1 MFGLSGAGDR
11 GKYCSL
17 GRGKEETMESGVKE
31 AADGVLRGAIEHE
44 DRVPGVVAMATDR
57 EGNIYEGAVG
67 NRELGK
73 DQEMTTD
80 TVFAIFSCTKAVTG
94 VAVNQLVEEGEISL
108 DHPAKEYAP
117 EISEIQVLEGFDA
130 DGEPRL
136 RPPASDVTVE
146 QLMLHTAGFGYDFF
160 NEDLVKYGERRDVPS
175 VVTAEMAS
183 LRSCLL
189 FDPGERWEYGS
200 NIDWVGKVVEG
211 ARGKRLGE
219 VMKERIFEPLGMND
233 TAFTMTDD
241 MRPRRAAMHQ
251 REEDGTLTPMPDF
264 ELPQDP
270 EQHMG
275 GHGLYGNVG
284 DYMKF
289 IRMILNGGEGEHG
302 RVLSPEMVEI
312 MGQNGLG
319 DMKIKPLPGV
329 LEHLSNDAEFFP
341 GMPKSWGY
349 TFMINDHDAP
359 TGRPAGELGW
369 AGLANLYYWI
379 DRTNGLGGF
388 WATQILPF
396 ADPVSFGGYMGFETA
411 IYESV
416 PTAA

>member
-1 MFGLSGAGDR
+1 MTEAVN
-11 GKYCSL
+11 K
-17 GRGKEETMESGVKE
+17 
-31 AADGVLRGAIEHE
+31 AADLVLRGVVEQE
-44 DRVPGVVAMATDR
+44 NGVPGVVAMATDH
-57 EGNIYEGAVG
+57 EGNFYEGAAG
-67 NRELGK
+67 ERELGK
-73 DQEMTTD
+73 GQAMTTD

-94 VAVNQLVEEGEISL
+94 AAVMQLVEEGEISL
-108 DHPAKEYAP
+108 GDPAKEYAP
-117 EISEIQVLEGFDA
+117 EIADIQVLEGFDP

-136 RPPASDVTVE
+136 RPPNSDVTVE

-160 NEDLVKYGERRDVPS
+160 NEDLVKYGEKRDVPS
-175 VVTAEMAS
+175 VVTASMAS
-183 LRSCLL
+183 LRSALL

-219 VMKERIFEPLGMND
+219 VMKERTFEPLGMND

-241 MRPRRAAMHQ
+241 MRSRRATMHQ
-251 REEDGTLTPMPDF
+251 RGDDGSLTPMSDF

-275 GHGLYGNVG
+275 GHGLHATIG

-289 IRMILNGGEGEHG
+289 IRMVLNDGEGEHG
-302 RVLSPEMVEI
+302 RVLKPETVEA
-312 MGQNGLG
+312 MAQNGLG
-319 DMKIKPLPGV
+319 DMKIKLLPGV
-329 LEHLSNDAEFFP
+329 IKELSNDAEFFP

-349 TFMINDHDAP
+349 TFMINDEDAP

-369 AGLANLYYWI
+369 AGLPNLFYWI
-379 DRTNGLGGF
+379 DRKNGIGGF

-396 ADPVSFGGYMGFETA
+396 ADPASFGGYMDFETA
-411 IYESV
+411 VYENALS
-416 PTAA
+416 PA

>member
-1 MFGLSGAGDR
+1 
-11 GKYCSL
+11 
-17 GRGKEETMESGVKE
+17 MESGLRE
-31 AADGVLRGAIEHE
+31 AADGVLRGAVEQE
-44 DRVPGVVAMATDR
+44 DGVPGVVAMATDR
-57 EGNIYEGAVG
+57 EANIYEGAEG
-67 NRELGK
+67 KRELGGE
-73 DQEMTTD
+73 QEMTAD

-94 VAVNQLVEEGEISL
+94 VAVKQLVEEAVISL
-108 DHPAKEYAP
+108 DHPAREYAP
-117 EISEIQVLEGFDA
+117 EIADIQVLEGFDA
-130 DGEPRL
+130 DGEPQL

-160 NEDLVKYGERRDVPS
+160 NANLVKYGEKRDVPS
-175 VVTAEMAS
+175 VVTSSMAS
-183 LRSCLL
+183 LTSCLL
-189 FDPGERWEYGS
+189 FDPGEQWEYGS

-211 ARGKRLGE
+211 ARGQRLGE

-241 MRPRRAAMHQ
+241 MRSRRASMHQ
-251 REEDGTLTPMPDF
+251 RGDDGSLTPMPDF
-264 ELPQDP
+264 ELPSEP

-275 GHGLYGNVG
+275 GHGLYSTVG

-302 RVLSPEMVEI
+302 RVLTQQMVEM

-319 DMKIKPLPGV
+319 DMKIKPLPGAI
-329 LEHLSNDAEFFP
+329 EELSNDAEFFP

-379 DRTNGLGGF
+379 DRRNGIGGF
-388 WATQILPF
+388 WATQIFPF
-396 ADPVSFGGYMGFETA
+396 ADPASFSGYMEFETVV
-411 IYESV
+411 YDNSV
-416 PTAA
+416 AAVG